1 MLSGDSDASLRELTV
16 RELIPGLGLPRIM
29 NESTFTGKTGDAADS
44 KSELVKK
51 LSSTL
56 PLYNSGFTSANPES
70 RMGAVPGFEP

>member
-44 KSELVKK
+44 KSELVKNFQA
-51 LSSTL
+51 LFRFTTQGLQVQTL
-56 PLYNSGFTSANPES
+56 KAEW
-70 RMGAVPGFEP
+70 